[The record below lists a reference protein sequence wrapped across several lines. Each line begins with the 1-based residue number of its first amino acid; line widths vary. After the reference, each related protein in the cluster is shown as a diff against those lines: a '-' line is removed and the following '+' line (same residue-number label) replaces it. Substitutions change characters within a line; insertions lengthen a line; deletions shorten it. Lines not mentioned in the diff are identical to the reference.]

1 MDLVEALHPGLI
13 AALQQVAEPDVELY
27 LVGGALR
34 DALLHRLHRD
44 PWRGLPDVDLLV
56 QYRDPGVDRAS
67 SEPAAHALA
76 QRLLA
81 QQGAGAVRCQ
91 FHHAYGTVEL
101 EWQGVWIDLATA
113 RHEHYP
119 RPAQNPQVRPG
130 RLEDDLARRDFS
142 VNAMALPLRAWGAER
157 QEQAVV
163 DPHGGLVDLAMR
175 QLRLLHD
182 HSVRDDPTRV
192 LRAARYAA
200 RLGFALEPSSLVQ
213 LRGTLQSW
221 PWCWKTGDPAD
232 QAPPALST
240 RMRMELELLLDR
252 EPWVAALSQ
261 LQQWGALVLLD
272 DGLQRDVTW
281 NRRLR
286 WAVRLGLPRLP
297 ALLIGADDPVAVAQR
312 LQLPHR
318 QQLLLGRSSRLLQR
332 LNQLATAA
340 DLPQTAAEWS
350 ELLETGPDAPHVVKL
365 VLLAS
370 ARSDGAQSLQPW
382 RRPLLRWLLRW
393 RQIKAPVTAKIL
405 LEQGYRPGP
414 ALGAALKKARADRLA
429 QELY

>member
-1 MDLVEALHPGLI
+1 MGLAEALNPGLI
-13 AALQQVAEPDVELY
+13 AALQQVAEQDVELY

-44 PWRGLPDVDLLV
+44 PWRGLPDIDLLV
-56 QYRDPGVDRAS
+56 QYRYPGAEPAS
-67 SEPAAHALA
+67 AEPAAHALA

-81 QQGAGAVRCQ
+81 QHGSGAVRCQ

-142 VNAMALPLRAWGAER
+142 VNAMALPLRDL

-163 DPHGGLVDLAMR
+163 DPYGGLEDLAAR
-175 QLRLLHD
+175 QLRLLHA
-182 HSVRDDPTRV
+182 HSLRDDPTRA

-200 RLGFALEPSSLVQ
+200 RLGFALEPSSLAQ

-221 PWCWKTGDPAD
+221 PWSWKPGDPPD

-240 RMRMELELLLDR
+240 RLRMELELLLER
-252 EPWVAALSQ
+252 EPWAAALNQ
-261 LQQWGALVLLD
+261 LQQWGALVLLEQ
-272 DGLQRDVTW
+272 GLQSDATW
-281 NRRLR
+281 QRRLC
-286 WAVRLGLPRLP
+286 WAARLGLPPLP
-297 ALLIGADDPVAVAQR
+297 ALLMGANDPVALAQR

-318 QQLLLGRSSRLLQR
+318 QQQLLQR
-332 LNQLATAA
+332 SSLLVRQLQKQAA
-340 DLPQTAAEWS
+340 AAALPQTAAAWAEQ
-350 ELLETGPDAPHVVKL
+350 LETGADAPQVVQL
-365 VLLAS
+365 VLVAAS
-370 ARSDGAQSLQPW
+370 HPKPPW
-382 RRPLLRWLLRW
+382 RRPLLRWLLHW
-393 RQIKAPVTAKIL
+393 RLLAAPVTAKTL

-414 ALGAALKKARADRLA
+414 ALGAALKKARAEHLA
-429 QELY
+429 SEKC

>member
-1 MDLVEALHPGLI
+1 MDLAEALHPGLI

-44 PWRGLPDVDLLV
+44 PWRGLPDIDLLV
-56 QYRDPGVDRAS
+56 QYRDPGVDPATA
-67 SEPAAHALA
+67 EPAAHALA

-81 QQGAGAVRCQ
+81 QQGPGAVRCQ

-142 VNAMALPLRAWGAER
+142 VNAMALPLRNL

-163 DPHGGLVDLAMR
+163 DPYGGLEDLAAR
-175 QLRLLHD
+175 QLRLLHP
-182 HSVRDDPTRV
+182 HSLRDDPTRA

-200 RLGFALEPSSLVQ
+200 RLGFALEPSSLAQ
-213 LRGTLQSW
+213 LRSTLQRW
-221 PWCWKTGDPAD
+221 PWSWKPGDPAD

-240 RMRMELELLLDR
+240 RLRMELELLLDH
-252 EPWVAALSQ
+252 EPWAAALSQ
-261 LQQWGALVLLD
+261 LQQWGALVLLEQ
-272 DGLQRDVTW
+272 GLQRDPTW
-281 NRRLR
+281 QRRLR
-286 WAVRLGLPRLP
+286 WAARLGLPPLP
-297 ALLIGADDPVAVAQR
+297 ALLMGADDPAAVAQR

-318 QQLLLGRSSRLLQR
+318 QQQLLRRSSQLLH
-332 LNQLATAA
+332 QLQQQAA
-340 DLPQTAAEWS
+340 VAALPQTAAAWAEQ
-350 ELLETGPDAPHVVKL
+350 LETGADAPQVVQL
-365 VLLAS
+365 VLVA
-370 ARSDGAQSLQPW
+370 ARHPQPPW

-393 RQIKAPVTAKIL
+393 RLLVAPVTAQML

-414 ALGAALKKARADRLA
+414 ALGEALKKARAERLA
-429 QELY
+429 SEQY

>member
-44 PWRGLPDVDLLV
+44 PWRGLPDIDLLV
-56 QYRDPGVDRAS
+56 QYHDPGVEPAS
-67 SEPAAHALA
+67 TEPAAHALA

-81 QQGAGAVRCQ
+81 QHGSGAVRCQ

-113 RHEHYP
+113 RHENYP
-119 RPAQNPQVRPG
+119 RPAQNPQVRSG

-142 VNAMALPLRAWGAER
+142 VNAMALPLRDL

-163 DPHGGLVDLAMR
+163 DPYGGLEDLAAR
-175 QLRLLHD
+175 QLRLLHA
-182 HSVRDDPTRV
+182 HSLRDDPTRA

-200 RLGFALEPSSLVQ
+200 RLGFALEPSSLAQ
-213 LRGTLQSW
+213 LRSTLQRW
-221 PWCWKTGDPAD
+221 PWSWKPGDPAD

-240 RMRMELELLLDR
+240 RLRMELELLLDH
-252 EPWVAALSQ
+252 EPWAAALSQ
-261 LQQWGALVLLD
+261 LQQWGALVLLEE
-272 DGLQRDVTW
+272 GLQRDGALQ
-281 NRRLR
+281 RRLR
-286 WAVRLGLPRLP
+286 WAARLGLPRLL
-297 ALLIGADDPVAVAQR
+297 ALLMGADDPVALAQR

-318 QQLLLGRSSRLLQR
+318 QQQLLGRSSQLLRRLQ
-332 LNQLATAA
+332 QQSAVAA
-340 DLPQTAAEWS
+340 LPQTAAAWAEQ
-350 ELLETGPDAPHVVKL
+350 LETGTDASQVVQL
-365 VLLAS
+365 VLVAAS
-370 ARSDGAQSLQPW
+370 HQPKPPW

-393 RQIKAPVTAKIL
+393 RLLVAPVTAQNL
-405 LEQGYRPGP
+405 LEQGYLPGP
-414 ALGAALKKARADRLA
+414 ALGAALKEARAKRLA
-429 QELY
+429 SEQY